1 MLLRRKPTESII
13 ERLEREGNDDFRLL
27 DELGPGHFGL
37 EHLLE
42 LREKSRTRIVS
53 FHRRQKLAMTIGA
66 AATGWIALAF
76 VTWYMGY
83 IWLAF
88 AAFGIGAFSFTAFIT
103 LVFVQQQQFGTKGTL
118 EYTQRMIEEELRR
131 RAGKMPQKPR
141 PK

>member
-1 MLLRRKPTESII
+1 MLLRRKPAESTID
-13 ERLEREGNDDFRLL
+13 RLEREGNDDFRLL

-42 LREKSRTRIVS
+42 LREKSRMRIVS

-76 VTWYMGY
+76 VAWYMGY
-83 IWLAF
+83 IWPAF

-103 LVFVQQQQFGTKGTL
+103 LVFVQQQQFGTKGNL
-118 EYTQRMIEEELRR
+118 DYAQRTIEEELRR